1 MAALNGEMSRPH
13 AIADVSRK
21 LRQMAIN
28 KGEEIPDNYRNENGI
43 HFQMLAMESA
53 WLGRTV
59 LMKPATKLFKEVV
72 VLHRDEP
79 AEYAA
84 LLKSALLMV

>member
-1 MAALNGEMSRPH
+1 
-13 AIADVSRK
+13 
-21 LRQMAIN
+21 
-28 KGEEIPDNYRNENGI
+28 
-43 HFQMLAMESA
+43 MLAMESA